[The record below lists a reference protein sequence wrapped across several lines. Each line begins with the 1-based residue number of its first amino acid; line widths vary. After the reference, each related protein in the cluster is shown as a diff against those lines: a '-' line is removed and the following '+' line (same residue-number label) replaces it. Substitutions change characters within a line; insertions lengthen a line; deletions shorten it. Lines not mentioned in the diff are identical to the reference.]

1 MAREPELLNHYQHDY
16 FPSLPVD
23 ELDVLI
29 VDQIGKV
36 FSGLGMDPN
45 VIGRRGIDGVPD
57 FPTPKIGSIA
67 ALELTPAS
75 QGNALGFGL
84 GDAITQR
91 LHDSID
97 FEKTRINAETTGD
110 MDRIK
115 MCHVAA
121 DDQDAFR
128 WCADR
133 SGEERWLVVP
143 NTLHLGSI
151 YASEA
156 VADEL
161 QQHSKCQVEGGTV
174 EPTFKAGRMELAF

>member
-1 MAREPELLNHYQHDY
+1 
-16 FPSLPVD
+16 VD

-45 VIGRRGIDGVPD
+45 VIGRRGLESVPD
-57 FPTPKIGSIA
+57 FPTPKIETIA

-91 LHDSID
+91 LHDAID

-110 MDRIK
+110 MERIK
-115 MCHVAA
+115 MCHVAG
-121 DDQDAFR
+121 DDEDAIR
-128 WCADR
+128 WCRER
-133 SGEERWLVVP
+133 SGDERWLLIP
-143 NTLHLGSI
+143 NTLHLDSI
-151 YASEA
+151 WASEGLR
-156 VADEL
+156 DEL
-161 QQHSKCQVEGGTV
+161 TEHQKCEVNEATVEAEFVEG
-174 EPTFKAGRMELAF
+174 RLELEFDKS